1 MLDWLKINK
10 DYPEFWKEYLQK
22 FENKSK
28 RFVVFSIE
36 TTGLDPDK
44 DVILSIGAVGIQK
57 DKIIVKDSFD
67 ITIFQEKFNPEVAI
81 KNGILKDNSEEK
93 VSEINAIREFINFLG
108 NATLVG
114 HRIHFDIEMI
124 NQALEKIQAGRLK
137 NEALDVEIM
146 YQKWKQLPEDKQFT
160 IDELSSAFKISKSDR
175 HTASGDAYIISM
187 LFLRLKQRLKIIQN

>member
-10 DYPEFWKEYLQK
+10 DYPEFWKDYLHK
-22 FENKSK
+22 FETKSK
-28 RFVVFSIE
+28 RFVVFSTE
-36 TTGLDPDK
+36 TTGLDTEN
-44 DVILSIGAVGIQK
+44 DVILSIGAVGIEN
-57 DKIIVKDSFD
+57 DRIIVKDSFD

-93 VSEINAIREFINFLG
+93 FSESIAIKEFINYLG

-114 HRIHFDIEMI
+114 HRIHFDIAMI
-124 NQALEKIQAGRLK
+124 NEALERLHVGRLK
-137 NEALDVEIM
+137 NEALDIEIM

-160 IDELSSAFKISKSDR
+160 IDELSTTFKISKSDR

-187 LFLRLKQRLKIIQN
+187 LFLRLKQRLRIIQN